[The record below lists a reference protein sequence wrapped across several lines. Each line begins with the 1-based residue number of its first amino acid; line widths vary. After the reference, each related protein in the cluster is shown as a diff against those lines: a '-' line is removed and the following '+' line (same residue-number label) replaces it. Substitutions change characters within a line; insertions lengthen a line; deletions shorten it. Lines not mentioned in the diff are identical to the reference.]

1 MSNSELHP
9 TPSQF
14 PSDEG
19 QEGEMKRGHYFEL
32 LDRTQVAELY
42 LEAALDNHP
51 VLSKHPEYLEQ
62 YNIAIAALAR
72 LYQMVGEHR
81 RTFE

>member
-1 MSNSELHP
+1 MSNSEP
-9 TPSQF
+9 KPGQF
-14 PSDEG
+14 PSEEG

-42 LEAALDNHP
+42 LEAALGNHP
-51 VLSKHPEYLEQ
+51 VLNKHPEYLEQ
-62 YNIAIAALAR
+62 YNIAIEALAR
-72 LYQMVGEHR
+72 LYQMVGEHP